1 MTQGSATSPRPRAT
15 SLAHADSSVGLFFVL
30 AGVADRVVYFPR
42 HAARPASRFG
52 THLNPKRTITR
63 GRAEAFAS
71 VFIHP
76 GPFFLPRAQPKRNL

>member
-15 SLAHADSSVGLFFVL
+15 SSAHADSSVGLFFVL
-30 AGVADRVVYFPR
+30 AGVADRAVYFPR

-63 GRAEAFAS
+63 GRAEALLLF
-71 VFIHP
+71 
-76 GPFFLPRAQPKRNL
+76 